1 MKIGDF
7 FFFFWT
13 KVYLQI
19 SLGESSSNLQQNYLN
34 DYLHIFLIIYDL
46 FNESCD
52 FFKKYT

>member
-1 MKIGDF
+1 MKIGDI
-7 FFFFWT
+7 FFWT

-19 SLGESSSNLQQNYLN
+19 SLGESSSNPLHNYLN
-34 DYLHIFLIIYDL
+34 DYLRIFLIIYDL